1 MITILY
7 SNPQLKEQLGKAI
20 FSICNYACS
29 LSLSLL
35 LSYTVINSFVWYWES
50 SCTLSRLLKGFVY
63 LMVGLGIKFYSLSPP
78 HILPYFLLLFISFMA
93 FLILFL
99 LSFLLSSRTLFCL
112 KGNITKS
119 LDHL

>member
-20 FSICNYACS
+20 ISICNYVC
-29 LSLSLL
+29 SLSLL
-35 LSYTVINSFVWYWES
+35 LSYTVINSCVWYWQS
-50 SCTLSRLLKGFVY
+50 YCTLSRLLKGFVY
-63 LMVGLGIKFYSLSPP
+63 LMVGLGIKLYSLSPP
-78 HILPYFLLLFISFMA
+78 YILPYFLLLFISFMA

-99 LSFLLSSRTLFCL
+99 FSFLLSSRTPVCL